1 MQQAVAPSHSLG
13 EALSLK
19 DTARSAIYTSRS
31 GATGCDSYVESAL
44 L

>member
-19 DTARSAIYTSRS
+19 DTARSAVYASRS
-31 GATGCDSYVESAL
+31 RATGCDSYVESAL